1 MWGRGITEHCV
12 KVNYNS
18 VVRGYA
24 PSRNV
29 LNLGSLK
36 LLLEPVADE
45 IFLNVWKLWERK
57 SQGTSFLYKTLLN
70 HR

>member
-45 IFLNVWKLWERK
+45 MFGNYGRGNPRAPPFCIKPC
-57 SQGTSFLYKTLLN
+57 
-70 HR
+70 